1 MGRTDDIVLPTPD
14 VDVDGVEDAKE
25 REAPGDG
32 VDDHALS
39 GREELVDDCAE
50 KEQMNER
57 PVETHSVSHPHASEL
72 KAGLRTRTRCQRRSW
87 QA

>member
-1 MGRTDDIVLPTPD
+1 MREVCRTDDIVLPAPD
-14 VDVDGVEDAKE
+14 VDVNGVEDAKE

-57 PVETHSVSHPHASEL
+57 PVETQSVSQSV
-72 KAGLRTRTRCQRRSW
+72 TRTLLNSKRV
-87 QA
+87 

>member
-1 MGRTDDIVLPTPD
+1 MSRTDDIVLPAPD
-14 VDVDGVEDAKE
+14 VNVDGVEDAKE

-32 VDDHALS
+32 VNDHALS

-57 PVETHSVSHPHASEL
+57 PVETQSVSQSPA
-72 KAGLRTRTRCQRRSW
+72 RF
-87 QA
+87 

>member
-1 MGRTDDIVLPTPD
+1 MREVCRTDDIVLPAPD

-32 VDDHALS
+32 VNDHALA

-50 KEQMNER
+50 KQQMNER
-57 PVETHSVSHPHASEL
+57 PVETQSVSQSPA
-72 KAGLRTRTRCQRRSW
+72 RF
-87 QA
+87 